1 MFVSER
7 ICLYESR
14 VSPHS
19 SMGVFAVVRH
29 GQTLRAAAGQP
40 RSANNQTMRTVLE
53 SHRSICPRKSRGSF
67 LSKSMSHHTCW
78 VSLHLEHVE
87 VEEDLVARSGVD
99 EPMTL
104 EGPVTLKKI
113 TGQKSSELR

>member
-1 MFVSER
+1 MSRRGSVCRSPECHR
-7 ICLYESR
+7 TARWESLPW
-14 VSPHS
+14 SAMAKLS
-19 SMGVFAVVRH
+19 
-29 GQTLRAAAGQP
+29 GQQPGNRALQG
-40 RSANNQTMRTVLE
+40 
-53 SHRSICPRKSRGSF
+53 RGSF

-104 EGPVTLKKI
+104 EGPVTLKKL